1 MKFLWLVQGF
11 KNGVRFYPVTH
22 NLQQNGILRYS
33 VMNLNFPQQSQ
44 QQKQAEIMLAKI
56 MDKLDYVGV
65 MAMECFV
72 VQDQLLVNELAPRV
86 YIIVDI
92 GRN

>member
-1 MKFLWLVQGF
+1 MKFLLVGARF
-11 KNGVRFYPVTH
+11 ENGKTRFYPVTH

-56 MDKLDYVGV
+56 NMDKLDYVGNGNG
-65 MAMECFV
+65 MFCCA
-72 VQDQLLVNELAPRV
+72 RS
-86 YIIVDI
+86 IISQ
-92 GRN
+92 